1 MIKIMDTLLKEIN
14 LDFKFTQ
21 YKCVAASTQ
30 IGFMEFV
37 TPSITVRACL
47 AESSKNLGAYLKG
60 LSDDP
65 AKRKEICQN
74 YLLSCA
80 GYAVATYLLAVG
92 DRHLE
97 NLMIQKKDGRMWH
110 LDFGYILGKEPAGKG
125 AFVSPIRINNH
136 MVKGLGGM
144 DS

>member
-1 MIKIMDTLLKEIN
+1 MIKIMDNLLKEIN
-14 LDFKFTQ
+14 QDFKFTQ

-37 TPSITVRACL
+37 TPSIPVRIAL
-47 AESSKNLGAYLKG
+47 KESSSNLGTYLKG

-65 AKRKEICQN
+65 ARRKEINQN

-97 NLMIQKKDGRMWH
+97 NLMI
-110 LDFGYILGKEPAGKG
+110 
-125 AFVSPIRINNH
+125 
-136 MVKGLGGM
+136 
-144 DS
+144 